1 MPLCCYSAQVY
12 RVSFTPNLFGLI
24 HLNPGALKSLCLSS
38 DHQIFYKREI
48 LLSSKWTA
56 LRVVSTYSLCDAD
69 MCEFK
74 RSEFDHGSPIAQDT
88 FCPLFLVCTTAEKQP
103 ANIDNNNLC
112 TQKWPVG
119 LAWKINSYQH
129 WSMCTN

>member
-1 MPLCCYSAQVY
+1 M
-12 RVSFTPNLFGLI
+12 
-24 HLNPGALKSLCLSS
+24 
-38 DHQIFYKREI
+38 
-48 LLSSKWTA
+48 SSK
-56 LRVVSTYSLCDAD
+56 
-69 MCEFK
+69 CEFK

-119 LAWKINSYQH
+119 LAWKSTVINIGVCAQTETPHRHVDKSQ
-129 WSMCTN
+129 NI